1 MIQLDRIEDSQ
12 GINLDNTDK
21 SKECKI
27 CHYNYFDDGFK
38 SDSKTCYRCDWGI
51 KSFGNFAIIHV
62 HNFSYIFFM
71 FDMTEEDV
79 IEFIKDF
86 ELEDKFEKL
95 LQHEGIGI
103 QKELTL
109 IKQMHQ
115 KNVCFVIIGIL
126 KILNLNFNQMSV
138 INVVSD
144 LSFRKQKTLQH

>member
-1 MIQLDRIEDSQ
+1 
-12 GINLDNTDK
+12 
-21 SKECKI
+21 
-27 CHYNYFDDGFK
+27 
-38 SDSKTCYRCDWGI
+38 
-51 KSFGNFAIIHV
+51 
-62 HNFSYIFFM
+62 M